1 MVGTVLTIW
10 TRRLLTSSRSGLSVA
25 DWIAPLLTA
34 ILFGILAWRLG
45 PHFDLLP
52 YSGLAAVGVPLAV
65 IDVIEQ
71 RLPSP
76 LVYSGLTVVAGLFA
90 MSAALYSTT
99 SSLLRALAG
108 MAVLVV
114 FYLVLALI
122 SGGGLGAGDVK
133 LGALVGIAV
142 GWSSWSALLTAT
154 FLGWFA
160 AAIMWLIL
168 RVARRRPRG
177 SVLPMGPFILL
188 GALPTICVL
197 PV

>member
-10 TRRLLTSSRSGLSVA
+10 TRRLLTSRRSGLSVM

-52 YSGLAAVGVPLAV
+52 YSGLAAVGVALAV

-76 LVYSGLTVVAGLFA
+76 LVYSGLTVVGALFA
-90 MSAALYSTT
+90 TSTALYSTMP
-99 SSLLRALAG
+99 SLLRALAG
-108 MAVLVV
+108 MAVLMV
-114 FYLVLALI
+114 FYLVLALV

-133 LGALVGIAV
+133 LGALVGITV
-142 GWSSWSALLTAT
+142 GWMSWSSLITAT

-160 AAIMWLIL
+160 AALMWLIL

-177 SVLPMGPFILL
+177 SLLPMGPFILL
-188 GALPTICVL
+188 GALLTICVL

>member
-1 MVGTVLTIW
+1 M
-10 TRRLLTSSRSGLSVA
+10 

-52 YSGLAAVGVPLAV
+52 YSGLAAVGVALAV

-76 LVYSGLTVVAGLFA
+76 LVYSGLTVVGALFA
-90 MSAALYSTT
+90 TSTALYSTMP
-99 SSLLRALAG
+99 SLLRALAG
-108 MAVLVV
+108 MAVLMV
-114 FYLVLALI
+114 FYLVLALV

-133 LGALVGIAV
+133 LGALVGITV
-142 GWSSWSALLTAT
+142 GWMSWSSLITAT

-160 AAIMWLIL
+160 AALMWLIL

-177 SVLPMGPFILL
+177 SLLPMGPFILL
-188 GALPTICVL
+188 GALLTICVL